1 MLLQTTIYL
10 LLASAIGSILCFNY
24 AIVKYYSDPH
34 ESVKLAVFIQVMSL
48 AIVWIFMLVVPFD
61 VYATVRHWDSLSQF
75 RIWDL
80 YICCCSLLVALIFIG
95 LPFSYYFSIIT
106 GKIDDK
112 DLITPDGETLE
123 ETLGMK
129 GLDSSSDESEEED
142 MFEKPRFAGSGQ
154 K

>member
-10 LLASAIGSILCFNY
+10 FLASAIVSIVCFNY

-34 ESVKLAVFIQVMSL
+34 ESVKLAVFIQVVSL

-61 VYATVRHWDSLSQF
+61 VYATVRHWDSLSQI
-75 RIWDL
+75 RIWDV
-80 YICCCSLLVALIFIG
+80 YICCCSCLVGFVFVG
-95 LPFSYYFSIIT
+95 LPFSYYYSIIV

-123 ETLGMK
+123 DTLGMK
-129 GLDSSSDESEEED
+129 GLDSSSSESEED
-142 MFEKPRFAGSGQ
+142 DIFEKPKFGSQ

>member
-10 LLASAIGSILCFNY
+10 LLGSAIASIVCFNY

-34 ESVKLAVFIQVMSL
+34 ESVKLAVFIQVVSL

-75 RIWDL
+75 RIWDV
-80 YICCCSLLVALIFIG
+80 YITCCSFLVAFIFIG

-129 GLDSSSDESEEED
+129 GLDSSESESSED
-142 MFEKPRFAGSGQ
+142 ELSFGSKPKFGGQ

>member
-10 LLASAIGSILCFNY
+10 FLASAIGSIVCFNY

-34 ESVKLAVFIQVMSL
+34 ESVKLAVFIQVVSL

-61 VYATVRHWDSLSQF
+61 VYATVRHWDSLSQI
-75 RIWDL
+75 RIWDV
-80 YICCCSLLVALIFIG
+80 YICCCSCLVGFVFVG
-95 LPFSYYFSIIT
+95 LPFSYYYSIIE

-123 ETLGMK
+123 DTLGMK
-129 GLDSSSDESEEED
+129 GLDSSESDSEED
-142 MFEKPRFAGSGQ
+142 DIFEKPKFGSQ